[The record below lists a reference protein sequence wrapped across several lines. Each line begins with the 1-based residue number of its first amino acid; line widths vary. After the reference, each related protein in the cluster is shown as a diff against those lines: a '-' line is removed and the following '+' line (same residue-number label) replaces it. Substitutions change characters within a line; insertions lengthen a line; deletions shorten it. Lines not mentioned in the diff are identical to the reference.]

1 MNLLPQQDRRRSRQG
16 DHVLQKALLVA
27 LVIMETVVV
36 AIAIWALHKALGEI
50 IDENMYRIHFAGS
63 DNMLTLL
70 ISEGMRVLG
79 GMMLVNFIA
88 LLVADRIWAFYVY
101 GILRDLGIM
110 MTASTQLSFSTPSPI
125 MFHHAVLDQALAW
138 RASEAMQLVRARD
151 QIRQLP
157 AQLPALTQ
165 DKDAVAAALAHLQ
178 DG

>member
-1 MNLLPQQDRRRSRQG
+1 MNLMPQQDRRRIRLG
-16 DHVLQKALLVA
+16 DHVLQKTLLVA

-50 IDENMYRIHFAGS
+50 IDENMYRVHFAGN
-63 DNMLTLL
+63 DKMLTLL
-70 ISEGMRVLG
+70 ISEGMRVLA
-79 GMMLVNFIA
+79 GMMLVNFVA
-88 LLVADRIWAFYVY
+88 LLVADRIWAYYVY

-110 MTASTQLSFSTPSPI
+110 MTASTRFSFSAPSPI
-125 MFHHAVLDQALAW
+125 WFHHAVLDQALAW
-138 RASEAMQLVRARD
+138 RASEAMQLVRVRD

-165 DKDAVAAALAHLQ
+165 DKDAVASALAYLQ